1 MSAADVF
8 VGSHGLMPI
17 HWFVLIDEYR
27 SSGSWSRRHNGVM
40 IRLMPLSLKQRVG
53 LRVKEARVARG
64 LTQEALAD
72 LVGRTVEAVSNIER
86 GRTFPTIETLEQL
99 GRHLDVPIQY
109 FFEGADQSIEDK
121 RFILEGRVKAIARK
135 LNQEDL
141 ELAVLQLTAILEVR
155 HPRSD

>member
-1 MSAADVF
+1 MFAADVF
-8 VGSHGLMPI
+8 VGLHGLMPI
-17 HWFVLIDEYR
+17 HWFMQVDKYR
-27 SSGSWSRRHNGVM
+27 FVRSWSRRYNGVM
-40 IRLMPLSLKQRVG
+40 IRLMSLSLKQRVG

-109 FFEGADQSIEDK
+109 FFEDVDQSIEDK
-121 RFILEGRVKAIARK
+121 RFILEGRVKAIARRLGK
-135 LNQEDL
+135 EDL
-141 ELAVLQLTAILEVR
+141 EIAVRQLTAILEVR
-155 HPRSD
+155 QSKSG

>member
-8 VGSHGLMPI
+8 VGSHGLMPV
-17 HWFVLIDEYR
+17 HWFVLTDEYR
-27 SSGSWSRRHNGVM
+27 SGGSWSRRYNGVM
-40 IRLMPLSLKQRVG
+40 IRLMSLSLKQRVG
-53 LRVKEARVARG
+53 LRVKEARVARS

-109 FFEGADQSIEDK
+109 FFEDVERKVSDR
-121 RFILEGRVKAIARK
+121 RFVLEGNLKILGRQ
-135 LNQEDL
+135 LSNEDL
-141 ELAVLQLTAILEVR
+141 EIAVR
-155 HPRSD
+155 HLEIVLEIRKNCS

>member
-1 MSAADVF
+1 MS
-8 VGSHGLMPI
+8 
-17 HWFVLIDEYR
+17 
-27 SSGSWSRRHNGVM
+27 
-40 IRLMPLSLKQRVG
+40 LSLKQRVG

-109 FFEGADQSIEDK
+109 FFEDAEQLVDDR
-121 RFILEGRVKAIARK
+121 RFILESKLKWLGRQ
-135 LNQEDL
+135 LSTEDL
-141 ELAVLQLTAILEVR
+141 KIAIGQIEVVLSIKG
-155 HPRSD
+155 S